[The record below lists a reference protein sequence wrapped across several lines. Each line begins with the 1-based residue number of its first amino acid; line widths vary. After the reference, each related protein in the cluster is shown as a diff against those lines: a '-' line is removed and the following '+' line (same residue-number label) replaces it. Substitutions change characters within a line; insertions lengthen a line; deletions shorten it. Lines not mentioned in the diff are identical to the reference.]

1 MIKMRADVNENEKTP
16 QQRKTSKIK
25 NYVFEVINKFDQSLV
40 RVTKKN
46 KEYQL
51 LKSVM
56 KIGNNY
62 IP

>member
-1 MIKMRADVNENEKTP
+1 MRADVNENEKTP
-16 QQRKTSKIK
+16 PQRKTSKIK

-62 IP
+62 TP